1 MNWLV
6 WARSDQNKSWMTV
19 SNVEDAVRMMTATEQ
34 RQPNE
39 AFEMSYAIGAV
50 MYEWVIG
57 TYGLDGFTKMLNQFA
72 TAANFDQVLQRSFG
86 LTTSEFYSKVAPYVY
101 ETFKAANG

>member
-1 MNWLV
+1 MSWLI
-6 WARSDQNKSWMTV
+6 WARSNNSKSWMTV
-19 SNVEDAVRMMTATEQ
+19 SSIDDAIRMMTGTEQ
-34 RQPNE
+34 REPSE

-72 TAANFDQVLQRSFG
+72 TAANFDQVLQRSLG
-86 LTTSEFYSKVAPYVY
+86 LTRSEFYAKVAPYVY
-101 ETFKAANG
+101 DTFKAANG